1 MKDHLESVP
10 PFLAHN
16 AQGLTKGDLM
26 MILVMIL
33 VLMILVMMLVLMI
46 LVMMLVIL

>member
-1 MKDHLESVP
+1 MVIGLKEHLESVP

-26 MILVMIL
+26 ILVMIL
-33 VLMILVMMLVLMI
+33 VLM
-46 LVMMLVIL
+46 LVIL

>member
-1 MKDHLESVP
+1 MVICLKDHLESVP

-26 MILVMIL
+26 ILVMIL
-33 VLMILVMMLVLMI
+33 VLMILVMMLVI
-46 LVMMLVIL
+46 L